1 MAVPEEELG
10 GQGDLV
16 FGENYL
22 YLGSRICRLGS
33 WLIWLK
39 YSTLLTP
46 WCPVLTFPRTG
57 AIAKMERII
66 VAGAWSSE
74 GEAAGREEK
83 VGKKGG
89 CGLMPGYQA
98 MEEKSKI

>member
-1 MAVPEEELG
+1 
-10 GQGDLV
+10 
-16 FGENYL
+16 
-22 YLGSRICRLGS
+22 
-33 WLIWLK
+33 
-39 YSTLLTP
+39 
-46 WCPVLTFPRTG
+46 
-57 AIAKMERII
+57 MERII

-98 MEEKSKI
+98 MEEKSKIWISGPALNDLGQIM